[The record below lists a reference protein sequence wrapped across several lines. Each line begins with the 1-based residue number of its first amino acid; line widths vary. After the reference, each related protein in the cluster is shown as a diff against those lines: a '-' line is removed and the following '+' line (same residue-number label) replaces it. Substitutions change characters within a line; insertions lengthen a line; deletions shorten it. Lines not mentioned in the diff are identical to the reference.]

1 MIELLN
7 ERLTEVRE
15 KIRYKQK
22 LKKDLL
28 QIRELLAAERVKY
41 TNLKKKFYKEGR
53 DVKKLEGLSL
63 SGLFLSILGSKE
75 AQLEKERQEY
85 LAAKLKYD
93 ECKSEV
99 DALEGEERDT
109 TAQLESLAVLE
120 DKYRELIAE
129 KEAVI
134 LSDEGNQARLLLEL
148 SEELGE
154 LKANQKELQEAIEA
168 GNHALALL
176 QKVQDSLGSA
186 QGWGV
191 WDMLGGGLIVT
202 AVKHS
207 RIDDARQHVHSA
219 QQALHSFVRELNDV
233 NPHLLTDIT
242 IDIGGFA
249 TFADYFFDG
258 LIADWI
264 VQSRINDSLDN
275 VSNMVKRVDN
285 TLRSLQQEMRIVQN
299 RLAEGYKKRQ
309 KTIEEYK
316 KEH

>member
-1 MIELLN
+1 MIESLN

-15 KIRYKQK
+15 KHRHKQK

-28 QIRELLAAERVKY
+28 QIRDLLASERGKY
-41 TNLKKKFYKEGR
+41 ANLKIQLHKEGR

-63 SGLFLSILGSKE
+63 SGLFLSILGNKE

-85 LAAKLKYD
+85 LAARLKYD

-99 DALEGEERDT
+99 EALEGEELDT
-109 TAQLESLAVLE
+109 TKQLESLAALE
-120 DKYRELIAE
+120 DEYRELLAE
-129 KEAVI
+129 KEDVI
-134 LSDEGNQARLLLEL
+134 LSDEGTQARLLLDL

-154 LKANQKELQEAIEA
+154 LKANQKELEEALEA
-168 GNHALALL
+168 GKNALALL
-176 QKVQDSLGSA
+176 HKVQDSLGSA

-191 WDMLGGGLIVT
+191 WDILGGGLIAT

-233 NPHLLTDIT
+233 NPHLLSDIT
-242 IDIGGFA
+242 INIGGFA

-258 LIADWI
+258 LIADWV
-264 VQSRINDSLDN
+264 VQSRINDSLEN
-275 VSNMVKRVDN
+275 VNNMVKRVDD
-285 TLRSLQQEMRIVQN
+285 TLSSLQQELRTVQS
-299 RLAEGYKKRQ
+299 RLADGYKKRQ
-309 KTIEEYK
+309 KTIEDYK
-316 KEH
+316 EEH

>member
-1 MIELLN
+1 MIEFLN

-15 KIRYKQK
+15 NIRYKQK
-22 LKKDLL
+22 LEKDLM
-28 QIRELLAAERVKY
+28 QIRESLAAERVKHA
-41 TNLKKKFYKEGR
+41 NLKKQLSKEGR

-93 ECKSEV
+93 ECNSEI
-99 DALEGEERDT
+99 DALENKEREVIK
-109 TAQLESLAVLE
+109 QLASLAGLE
-120 DKYRELIAE
+120 DKYRELLAE

-134 LSDEGNQARLLLEL
+134 LSDEGSQARLLLEL

-154 LKANQKELQEAIEA
+154 LKANQKELTEAIEA
-168 GNHALALL
+168 GNHALARL
-176 QKVQDSLGSA
+176 QKVRDSLGSA

-191 WDMLGGGLIVT
+191 WDMLGGGLIAT

-219 QQALHSFVRELNDV
+219 QQALHWFVRELKDV
-233 NPHLLTDIT
+233 NPHLLTSIT

-258 LIADWI
+258 LIVDWI
-264 VQSRINDSLDN
+264 VQSRINDSLNN
-275 VSNMVKRVDN
+275 VNSVLKKVND
-285 TLRSLQQEMRIVQN
+285 TLRSLQQELLVVQN